1 MKDASLLNMARN
13 ALLVAG
19 HEMGQDGD
27 HWPVIKAAVHGL
39 ARAYEAMKIEEEVTN
54 QLKLHM
60 KAALDE
66 YQALVESHGDELDHQ
81 QKIELQRFINDMREI
96 YNARFDPVVSNDD
109 NPMAELMRLATGTDG
124 MLPFERAA
132 AIIRT
137 LDEER

>member
-1 MKDASLLNMARN
+1 MVREAAVLNLARN

-19 HEMGQDGD
+19 HEMGGDGD

-54 QLKLHM
+54 QLRIHM
-60 KAALDE
+60 RAALDE
-66 YQALVESHGDELDHQ
+66 YEQLLATHAGDLDPDQ
-81 QKIELQRFINDMREI
+81 REELQRFVGDMRDI
-96 YNARFDPVVSNDD
+96 YSARFDEPAND
-109 NPMAELMRLATGTDG
+109 NPIDELMQLATGTEG

-137 LDEER
+137 LDEE